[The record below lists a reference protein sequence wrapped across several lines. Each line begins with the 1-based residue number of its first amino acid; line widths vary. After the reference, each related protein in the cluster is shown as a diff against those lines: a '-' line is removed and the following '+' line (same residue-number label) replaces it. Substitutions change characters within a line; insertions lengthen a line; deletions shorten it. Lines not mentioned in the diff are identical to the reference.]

1 MEIYYNK
8 NMLWDFKKSLTTKK
22 RKNNFDIRKLP

>member
-8 NMLWDFKKSLTTKK
+8 NMLWDFKKLLTTKK
-22 RKNNFDIRKLP
+22 KNNSDIRKLP

>member
-8 NMLWDFKKSLTTKK
+8 NMLWDFKKLLTTKK
-22 RKNNFDIRKLP
+22 NNNNSDIRKLP